1 MARRDTVPQRSLFL
15 SWVGHSTRSASL
27 GGALGA
33 ELHFVDAGRR
43 LSVLKYLPRAWRSWR
58 LLTARRPALVLCMN
72 PPYFVAL
79 VAWAYCRRYR
89 ARMVLD
95 SHTAAFDQ
103 PRWIWMLPL
112 HRWLARRA
120 ALSIVTN
127 EGLAARVRDWGGEAV
142 IVSDIPYTLP
152 AGDYPLPADSF
163 TVVFISTFAFDE
175 PLGEVMAAARALPE
189 LRFFVTGN
197 SAKADPALVAAK
209 PANLEFTGFLSR
221 EAYAGLLRGASAI
234 MALTSRDFTMQR
246 GGSEAITAG
255 RPLITSDWPVLKQI
269 FHKGAL
275 HVDNRADSIVAALRA
290 LQADYPRYL
299 REIREMADE
308 RETTWRQTHADLRQR
323 LPELQAG

>member
-15 SWVGHSTRSASL
+15 SWVSHSTRSASL

-43 LSVLKYLPRAWRSWR
+43 LGVFKYLPRAWRSWR
-58 LLTARRPALVLCMN
+58 LLTQRRPELVICMN

-103 PRWIWMLPL
+103 PRWVWMLPL
-112 HRWLARRA
+112 HRALARRA

-127 EGLAARVRDWGGEAV
+127 EGLAARVRRWGGEAE

-152 AGDYPLPADSF
+152 EGDFPLPADVF
-163 TVVFISTFAFDE
+163 AVVFISTFAADE
-175 PLGEVMAAARALPE
+175 PLAEVLAAARE
-189 LRFFVTGN
+189 LGDMRFFVTGN
-197 SAKADPALVAAK
+197 AAKADPALMAAK

-234 MALTSRDFTMQR
+234 MALTTRNFTMQR

-255 RPLITSDWPVLKQI
+255 RPLVTSDWPVLKQI
-269 FHKGAL
+269 FHRGAL
-275 HVDNRADSIVAALRA
+275 HVDNRAESIVRALRE
-290 LQADYPRYL
+290 LQADYPRYQ
-299 REIREMADE
+299 REIGEMATE
-308 RETTWRQTHADLRQR
+308 REANWRRTHDALRQR